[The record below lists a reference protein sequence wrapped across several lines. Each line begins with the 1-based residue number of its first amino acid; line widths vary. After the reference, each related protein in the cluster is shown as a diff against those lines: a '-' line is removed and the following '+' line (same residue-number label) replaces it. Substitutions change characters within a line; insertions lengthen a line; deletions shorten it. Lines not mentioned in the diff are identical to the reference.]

1 MRVSSPLLRT
11 ALPAPLPPLSRASL
25 APPPHALIAAP
36 RRLASRLTPSAY
48 TGTRRHAEAPAD
60 DEAPAPTADLT
71 TTDPLEHYL
80 AAVARGEVRRDEE
93 QIRVMAKVRRAKE
106 REQGGSSSFRAGLSL
121 GADGSCET

>member
-11 ALPAPLPPLSRASL
+11 ALPAPLRPLSRASL
-25 APPPHALIAAP
+25 APPPHAPAAP
-36 RRLASRLTPSAY
+36 HRLASRLTPSAY

-93 QIRVMAKVRRAKE
+93 QIRVMAKVRRAKKE
-106 REQGGSSSFRAGLSL
+106 RAQGGSSSSVLASSL
-121 GADGSCET
+121 GAGSCET